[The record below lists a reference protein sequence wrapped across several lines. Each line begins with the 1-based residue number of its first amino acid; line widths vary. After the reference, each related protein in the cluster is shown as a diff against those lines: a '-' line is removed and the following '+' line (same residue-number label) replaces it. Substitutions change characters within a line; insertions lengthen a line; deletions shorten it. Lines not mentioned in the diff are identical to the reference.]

1 MADVVYRAKND
12 VVARRTRCARFVT
25 DRYNLV
31 RRGSRDAPG
40 CTRGTIVSQVTV
52 SSFMHGRNHYWRLC
66 IRVNGIPAS
75 DPFSP
80 LFFSFFFSLTR
91 AVSNV
96 AAATKIQFQFPNPS
110 CNQSSCKHI
119 RPSTARNGSC
129 SNSNIQNRR
138 NYCDVA
144 IDSLRI
150 LFLRGL
156 DSSHAEFRSFG
167 NEGRVDSKIRKG
179 RIGNWT
185 LQRQPPYSEN
195 AELNGGK

>member
-1 MADVVYRAKND
+1 MSDVRDNGG
-12 VVARRTRCARFVT
+12 ARLSREERCRGTANTLARFVT

-80 LFFSFFFSLTR
+80 LYSFFFSFTR

-96 AAATKIQFQFPNPS
+96 AAARKIPSNFLTTLATKPP
-110 CNQSSCKHI
+110 
-119 RPSTARNGSC
+119 A
-129 SNSNIQNRR
+129 NSFHWIHYSKGVTNYIQNRK
-138 NYCDVA
+138 NYFHSN
-144 IDSLRI
+144 INSSKLRSQI
-150 LFLRGL
+150 KFLKPF
-156 DSSHAEFRSFG
+156 EF
-167 NEGRVDSKIRKG
+167 
-179 RIGNWT
+179 
-185 LQRQPPYSEN
+185 YS
-195 AELNGGK
+195 